1 MYKFQKQDIYI
12 IGLMIILSIVSFLII
27 KDFIVPLMFTG
38 ILVYLFYP
46 AYKKINKYLKNHFIT
61 SMLSILLILVIIIF
75 PIIFTIV
82 EVSEQFSVLENEQIA
97 NSLDT
102 LSEKINSQYNLNV
115 TLSTEYYKLVE
126 EANVFIVQLI
136 YTGLPKFVFN
146 IFIIS
151 FFFYYFLKNYENE
164 SQYLK
169 TLVKKDVLIKW
180 NNKIKKLLN
189 GIIYGQILVRLIQ
202 AAIGTILFTIVG
214 IKGAVIW
221 GILMFFA
228 AFIPLVGTALIWGP
242 IGLLYLLQN
251 EYQISIYIFIIGA
264 IVSSVD
270 NLLLPYFISEK
281 TNIGPILTLISIL
294 GGLQLFG
301 IYGLILG
308 PFILGLFLVTIEE
321 LLMQIKRDNP
331 GIKRHIWTK
340 KERERFKSLKTEKA
354 KKEFIEMM
362 HRKYVLEE
370 KQANVNTN
378 LNLNFIVDTK

>member
-1 MYKFQKQDIYI
+1 
-12 IGLMIILSIVSFLII
+12 
-27 KDFIVPLMFTG
+27 
-38 ILVYLFYP
+38 
-46 AYKKINKYLKNHFIT
+46 
-61 SMLSILLILVIIIF
+61 
-75 PIIFTIV
+75 
-82 EVSEQFSVLENEQIA
+82 
-97 NSLDT
+97 
-102 LSEKINSQYNLNV
+102 
-115 TLSTEYYKLVE
+115 
-126 EANVFIVQLI
+126 
-136 YTGLPKFVFN
+136 
-146 IFIIS
+146 
-151 FFFYYFLKNYENE
+151 
-164 SQYLK
+164 
-169 TLVKKDVLIKW
+169 LIKW

-301 IYGLILG
+301 IYALILG